1 MVEWG
6 SVRIPMKEPRMAR
19 QSEQPDR
26 IKTSL
31 EIRRD
36 LWAKIRALAVNEG
49 RPALTIVEDALEAYL
64 KASKG
69 GR

>member
-1 MVEWG
+1 
-6 SVRIPMKEPRMAR
+6 MAK
-19 QSEQPDR
+19 QSDQSDR

-36 LWAKIRALAVNEG
+36 LWAKVRALAVNEG
-49 RPALTIVEDALEAYL
+49 RPALTIVEDALDAYL

-69 GR
+69 ER